1 LSNTEEVLYLYRPS
15 REVDFLK
22 VLLGDFKGVLVTD
35 FYPAYDSL
43 GFLQQKCLVHLM
55 RDLNEALLGNPFDE
69 EFKHFAFEFGKL
81 LKSIVTTID
90 KHGLKQ
96 RHLSRHRRNVDR
108 FYEEVIERV
117 GESEAT
123 AGFRERFLK
132 YRGELFRFLDH
143 DGVAW
148 NNNYAEHAIK
158 EFAHYRV
165 RADGNV
171 NESGLNAYLTLLS
184 VYQTCKNKEV
194 RLLDFFL
201 SGERDIDKFRRL
213 GRNCRRPF
221 SLDVYPKRFYIPWPK
236 ELYTTSKN
244 GGRPQKRSR
253 P

>member
-1 LSNTEEVLYLYRPS
+1 
-15 REVDFLK
+15 
-22 VLLGDFKGVLVTD
+22 
-35 FYPAYDSL
+35 
-43 GFLQQKCLVHLM
+43 
-55 RDLNEALLGNPFDE
+55 
-69 EFKHFAFEFGKL
+69 
-81 LKSIVTTID
+81 
-90 KHGLKQ
+90 
-96 RHLSRHRRNVDR
+96 LSRHRRDVDR
-108 FYEEVIERV
+108 FYEEVIQRV

-123 AGFRERFLK
+123 AVFRERFLK

-221 SLDVYPKRFYIPWPK
+221 SLDVFPKRFYIPWPK

-244 GGRPQKRSR
+244 GGRSQKPSR